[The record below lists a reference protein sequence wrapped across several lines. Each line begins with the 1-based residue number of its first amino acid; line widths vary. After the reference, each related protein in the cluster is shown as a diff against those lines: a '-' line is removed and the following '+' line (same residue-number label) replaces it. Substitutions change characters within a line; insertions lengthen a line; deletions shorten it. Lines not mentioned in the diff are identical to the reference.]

1 MEKIIWGSIPIIG
14 LEDMDFS
21 KYSLSKLAKIENG
34 KKRGAEAVKSGH
46 LKEISKKGAKVPKPE
61 GFGAKCAERSRGV
74 VFSESRKNKIREKRK
89 AYKKPIEET
98 LENPKAKIILEHLK
112 KGTGVNEIIRQAKCS
127 NGFFYK
133 IKKYYDENLK

>member
-21 KYSLSKLAKIENG
+21 KYTLAKLAKIENG

-46 LKEISKKGAKVPKPE
+46 LKEISKKGAKAPKPE
-61 GFGAKCAERSRGV
+61 GFGAKIAEKNRGII
-74 VFSESRKNKIREKRK
+74 FSESRKNKIREKKK
-89 AYKKPIEET
+89 AYRKPIEES
-98 LENPKAKIILEHLK
+98 LENPKAILIIELLK
-112 KGTGVNEIIRQAKCS
+112 KGIGVNEIIRQAKCS

-133 IKKYYDENLK
+133 IKKYYEEKK